1 MNAQT
6 SATGLGQSAAHWH
19 AAADLTP
26 DTHRRNDIGFE
37 PENLALLQDKISA
50 SQNMY

>member
-1 MNAQT
+1 MHGHQQRVWDKQQLV
-6 SATGLGQSAAHWH
+6 GMLMRPH
-19 AAADLTP
+19 
-26 DTHRRNDIGFE
+26 THRRNDIGFE